1 MRRKPESDIYNEFGP
16 ALVGRAAD
24 HYAHLLLRSPS
35 GARLIIVRTEGC
47 HETSAHDLLLRPFH
61 LVRCT

>member
-1 MRRKPESDIYNEFGP
+1 MRRKPESDIYNESGP

-35 GARLIIVRTEGC
+35 GLG
-47 HETSAHDLLLRPFH
+47 
-61 LVRCT
+61 